1 MNKITYND
9 LTDEQKQ
16 MIELAKQGHNI
27 LVDACIGS
35 GKTTAIQVLCDV
47 LPNNLKILYLTFN
60 KLLKLD
66 AKSKIKTQNTKVT
79 NYHGFAYGELKKRGI
94 KTSAADAVKIFLE
107 HKIDIDKYDVLIL
120 DEYQDINTEISDMLW
135 IIKEKNPNIQIIAV
149 GDLDQKIYDNTTLD
163 VSKFIDS
170 FIKDY
175 KKVYFTNSFRMPK
188 EHANMLGSIW
198 HKTIN
203 GVNDKCKIS
212 YLNKNEVIEFLSTQE
227 PKNILCLGS
236 RYGSIN
242 YVLNQLEQKYPDK
255 FNKKTV
261 YASIKDDE
269 QITEPKTTSAI
280 FTTFDSSKGLEKP
293 ICVIF
298 DFDIAYWTQRLNK
311 KDTKYDI
318 LRNIFCV
325 AASRG
330 KNSIIFVK
338 NDDELN
344 NSLLKGTDIIESKYY
359 VKKDFLECEADT
371 YRISDMFDHK
381 YDEDLEECLDLL
393 DIKEIYS
400 QDTTKI
406 KIKSNDGL
414 IDISPC
420 IGIYQEASYFKK
432 YDIKQEIEQFIS
444 TDRNTQAFAM
454 KEFKKFI
461 KKRNKIDDLILYFT
475 YLDTG
480 QIRYINQVKTPF
492 ISIEE
497 EKAIHD
503 RLSTVF
509 KKQEQIQ
516 ELCYSV
522 LGKYKNGITIDIIGF
537 ADVIKDNTVYE
548 LKFVNELKRAHFL
561 QTASYMLALK
571 IPKGILWNVKNN
583 TSYQIAIKDV
593 EEFKKQVCKTITK
606 RLNIE

>member
-1 MNKITYND
+1 MNKIIYNN
-9 LTDEQKQ
+9 LTDEQKN
-16 MIELAKQGHNI
+16 MVHFAKQGYNI

-66 AKSKIKTQNTKVT
+66 AKNKIKTQNAKVT
-79 NYHGFAYGELKKRGI
+79 NYHGFAYGELQKREI
-94 KTSAADAVKIFLE
+94 KTSAADAIKIFLE
-107 HKIDIDKYDVLIL
+107 HKIDVDKYDVLIL
-120 DEYQDINTEISDMLW
+120 DEYQDINTEISEMLW

-149 GDLDQKIYDNTTLD
+149 GDLDQKIYDNTSLD

-170 FIKDY
+170 FIDNY
-175 KKVYFTNSFRMPK
+175 KKVYFTSSFRMPK
-188 EHANMLGSIW
+188 EYANMLGSIW
-198 HKTIN
+198 HKKIN

-227 PKNILCLGS
+227 PKDILCLGS
-236 RYGSIN
+236 RYGNIN

-255 FNKKTV
+255 FNKKTI

-269 QITEPKTTSAI
+269 QMTKPKTTSAI

-298 DFDIAYWTQRLNK
+298 DFDIVYWTQRLNK

-318 LRNIFCV
+318 LKNIFCV

-338 NDDELN
+338 NDDGSTKPLLN
-344 NSLLKGTDIIESKYY
+344 ATYIIESKYY
-359 VKKDFLECEADT
+359 VKNDFLGCGIDT

-381 YDEDLEECLDLL
+381 YDEDLKDCLALL

-400 QDTTKI
+400 QDTSTI
-406 KIKSNDGL
+406 RIKSNDDL

-420 IGIYQEASYFKK
+420 IGIYQEASYFNK
-432 YDIKQEIEQFIS
+432 YNIKLEIEQFIS
-444 TDRNTQAFAM
+444 LDKNTQDFAK
-454 KEFKKFI
+454 KEFKQFI

-475 YLDTG
+475 YLDTR
-480 QIRYINQVKTPF
+480 QKRYIDQVKTPF
-492 ISIEE
+492 ISIQE
-497 EKAIHD
+497 EKEIHD
-503 RLSTVF
+503 RLSKVF
-509 KKQEQIQ
+509 KKREQIQ
-516 ELCYSV
+516 QLCHLV
-522 LGKYKNGITIDIIGF
+522 LGQYKDGVVIDITGF

-548 LKFVNELKRAHFL
+548 LKFVNELKITHFL
-561 QTASYMLALK
+561 QTASYMLALR

-583 TSYQIAIKDV
+583 ISYQIVIKDV
-593 EEFKKQVCKTITK
+593 EKFKKQVCKTITK
-606 RLNIE
+606 RLNVQ